1 METRKTLD
9 AADVFRVSW
18 HVDQTGI
25 VWILSQVG
33 AIDSEDAF
41 NVEDPATGK
50 SKPITEWHLFT
61 EFREGEYR
69 RLVEAGVPVVSCGFG
84 TWVGFV
90 GEVSDYDDEVHPLL
104 LRILYGIEADG
115 TDVRFVR
122 NGLPPMGISRRVRR
136 ALAAAGG

>member
-25 VWILSQVG
+25 LWILSQVG
-33 AIDSEDAF
+33 AIDADRAY
-41 NVEDPATGK
+41 NLEDPSTGK
-50 SKPITEWHLFT
+50 ARPITEWHLFT
-61 EFREGEYR
+61 EFREGDYR
-69 RLVEAGVPVVSCGFG
+69 RLVEAGVPVVSCQFG

-90 GEVSDYDDEVHPLL
+90 GEVSDYDDDVHPRL

-115 TDVRFVR
+115 NDVRFVR
-122 NGLPPMGISRRVRR
+122 MGLPPMGVSRRVAN
-136 ALAAAGG
+136 ALAAVAA